1 MVTSGYDD
9 KCLGMS
15 EVSESGELWTPGILE
30 VGKCLR
36 TDIKYVHCIQVQHVR
51 YISHADI
58 GSVENVAH
66 EVS

>member
-30 VGKCLR
+30 VGKYLG
-36 TDIKYVHCIQVQHVR
+36 TDIKYVHCISPTCEMH
-51 YISHADI
+51 ISWKYWQR
-58 GSVENVAH
+58 
-66 EVS
+66 